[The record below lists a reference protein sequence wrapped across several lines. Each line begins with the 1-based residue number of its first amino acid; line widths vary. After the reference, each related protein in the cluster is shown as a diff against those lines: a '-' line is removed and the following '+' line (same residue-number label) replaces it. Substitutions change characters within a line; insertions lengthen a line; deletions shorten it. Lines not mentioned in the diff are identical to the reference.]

1 MFGNIDSA
9 FSAANLELLA
19 FLLPILV
26 VSMVLHEMAHGY
38 VATRIGDPTARMLGR
53 LSPNPARHVDPL
65 GSAMF
70 AISWIASGG
79 TFLFGW
85 AKPIP
90 VQPRFFNHPQRGFAI
105 VAIAGPLTNILIA
118 YVLAIVLS
126 VTNLVTF
133 GPGDAL
139 YSVGDPSLA
148 QRILIQA
155 FLLNIW
161 LAVFNMLPIPPL
173 DGSRVIGAFM
183 PRQMYAAWARLD
195 QYGMFFLIGLIFFF
209 RPLLDVVSALTD
221 PIATTLL
228 KLAGV

>member
-9 FSAANLELLA
+9 FSPANLELLA

-38 VATRIGDPTARMLGR
+38 VANRLGDPTARLLGR

-70 AISWIASGG
+70 AISWIVSGG

-139 YSVGDPSLA
+139 YSVGDPNLV
-148 QRILIQA
+148 QRVLIQA

-173 DGSRVIGAFM
+173 DGSRVLGAFM

>member
-9 FSAANLELLA
+9 FSPANLELLA

-38 VATRIGDPTARMLGR
+38 VANRPGDPTARMLGR

-70 AISWIASGG
+70 AISWIPSGG

-139 YSVGDPSLA
+139 YSVGDPNLV
-148 QRILIQA
+148 QRVLIQA

-173 DGSRVIGAFM
+173 DGSRVLGAFM